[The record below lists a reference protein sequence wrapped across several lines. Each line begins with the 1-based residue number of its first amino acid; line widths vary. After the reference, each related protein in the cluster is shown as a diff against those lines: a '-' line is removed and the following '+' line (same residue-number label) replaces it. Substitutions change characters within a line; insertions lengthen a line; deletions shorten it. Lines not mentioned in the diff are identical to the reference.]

1 MKELINEY
9 LELILEAV
17 IMSLFVFV
25 FLSVTTDF
33 LAI

>member
-9 LELILEAV
+9 LELILEAIV
-17 IMSLFVFV
+17 MSLFVFV
-25 FLSVTTDF
+25 LLGVTTDF